1 MSHCVLLPGTRVTVI
16 PVLSE
21 FFSTLF
27 CLKKRKKS
35 FFGGKLLGARPVLV
49 AIWRNFRGVFH
60 ARVGRLL

>member
-1 MSHCVLLPGTRVTVI
+1 MSVYTRVERVFFDV
-16 PVLSE
+16 VL
-21 FFSTLF
+21 
-27 CLKKRKKS
+27 LKKRKKS